1 MVEFLEVDALQ
12 VIKKAIPCLV
22 LLAAT
27 QKNDAVAELHLAQ
40 SIQLLD
46 VFLHPYAVHA
56 QKVAFRI
63 MTVLLLDLASC
74 PEVGIRPEIQ
84 LHPVWLTLIALRSS
98 HSFVIIERVREA

>member
-12 VIKKAIPCLV
+12 VIKKAISCLV
-22 LLAAT
+22 LLAAA
-27 QKNDAVAELHLAQ
+27 QKNDAVAELRLAQ

-98 HSFVIIERVREA
+98 HSFVIIERIR